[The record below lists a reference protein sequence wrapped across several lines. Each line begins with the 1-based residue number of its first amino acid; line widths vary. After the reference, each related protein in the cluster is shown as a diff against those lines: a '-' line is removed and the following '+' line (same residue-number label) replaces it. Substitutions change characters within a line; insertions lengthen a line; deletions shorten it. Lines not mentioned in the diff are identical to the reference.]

1 MLFIE
6 AARASVTAVSLGAC
20 LLGSDADGT
29 EPVVL
34 LGGGFLA
41 LLDLCNAL
49 LQAREIFVRATALLV
64 RISARTRGTT
74 FACA

>member
-1 MLFIE
+1 MLFIK

-20 LLGSDADGT
+20 LLGSDADGA

-34 LGGGFLA
+34 LGGGLLA
-41 LLDLCNAL
+41 LLGLCDAL
-49 LQAREIFVRATALLV
+49 LQACKILVRAAALLV

-74 FACA
+74 LACA